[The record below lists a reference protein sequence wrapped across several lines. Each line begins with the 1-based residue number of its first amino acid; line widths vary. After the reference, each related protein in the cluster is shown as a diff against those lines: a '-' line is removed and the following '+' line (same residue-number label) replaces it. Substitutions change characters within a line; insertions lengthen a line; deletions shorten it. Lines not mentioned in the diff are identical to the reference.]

1 MAQVLSQDEVDALLN
16 AVNDDSESSGGMD
29 DSGGGDFGEMAES
42 DANIQPY
49 DLTNQDR
56 VIRGRMPILEIIYE
70 RFIRQFRVS
79 LSNSLRKIS
88 TISMISTDLLKFGEF
103 VNTLPIPSCMCI
115 MRFNELRGPA
125 LIVFESKLAYAII
138 DSYFG
143 GTDRPFTK
151 IEGKEFTSIELSF
164 MRRVMDMAISDLE
177 EAWAPV
183 HRIDAQYSRTEINP
197 QFVGVVPPSD
207 VIITTTFEVEFE
219 SASGTIM
226 VVIPYSTIEPIKQKL
241 SSSFQA
247 DNDVV
252 DTLWTRSMQEHVQH
266 AEATAIVKLG
276 ETEMSIGDLVGLQ
289 VGDIIPLSQEVSGE
303 LKNPMASPE
312 MSENNKDAIRELA
325 DGIKAGDDA
334 LNKLKVQNLDF
345 ILDIPLK
352 VSVELGRA
360 KVIIKDLLQLGQGSV
375 LELDKLAG
383 EPLEVLVNGKLVARG
398 EVVVVN
404 EKFGIRLT
412 DIISPLERIESLK

>member
-16 AVNDDSESSGGMD
+16 AVNEDGEVTGSEDGEESGED
-29 DSGGGDFGEMAES
+29 NSNE
-42 DANIQPY
+42 NIQPY

-164 MRRVMDMAISDLE
+164 MRRVMDMAINDLE

-183 HRIDAQYSRTEINP
+183 YRIDAQYVRTEINP

-226 VVIPYSTIEPIKQKL
+226 MVIPYSTIEPIKQKL
-241 SSSFQA
+241 SSSFQSE
-247 DNDVV
+247 NDVV
-252 DTLWTRSMQEHVQH
+252 DTLWMRSMNDHVHFAQ
-266 AEATAIVKLG
+266 ATAVVKLG
-276 ETEMSIGDLVGLQ
+276 ETELTVGDLVSLQ
-289 VGDIIPLSQEVSGE
+289 VGDIIPLVQEVSGE
-303 LKNPMASPE
+303 LDLE
-312 MSENNKDAIRELA
+312 VE
-325 DGIKAGDDA
+325 GV
-334 LNKLKVQNLDF
+334 NKLKCLVGTYKGNRAVQVTRW
-345 ILDIPLK
+345 K
-352 VSVELGRA
+352 A
-360 KVIIKDLLQLGQGSV
+360 
-375 LELDKLAG
+375 
-383 EPLEVLVNGKLVARG
+383 
-398 EVVVVN
+398 
-404 EKFGIRLT
+404 
-412 DIISPLERIESLK
+412 

>member
-1 MAQVLSQDEVDALLN
+1 MAQVLSQDEVDALLS
-16 AVNDDSESSGGMD
+16 AVNED
-29 DSGGGDFGEMAES
+29 GEPEGSAGEG
-42 DANIQPY
+42 AFATEEETQENIQPY

-164 MRRVMDMAISDLE
+164 MRRVMDMAINDLE

-241 SSSFQA
+241 SSSFQSE
-247 DNDVV
+247 NDVV
-252 DTLWTRSMQEHVQH
+252 DTLWTRSLQDHVQN

-276 ETEMSIGDLVGLQ
+276 ETDMTIGDLVSLQ
-289 VGDIIPLSQEVSGE
+289 IGDVIPLSQEVSGE
-303 LKNPMASPE
+303 LDLEIEGA
-312 MSENNKDAIRELA
+312 
-325 DGIKAGDDA
+325 
-334 LNKLKVQNLDF
+334 NKLKCLIGTYKGNRAVQVTRRN
-345 ILDIPLK
+345 
-352 VSVELGRA
+352 V
-360 KVIIKDLLQLGQGSV
+360 
-375 LELDKLAG
+375 
-383 EPLEVLVNGKLVARG
+383 
-398 EVVVVN
+398 
-404 EKFGIRLT
+404 
-412 DIISPLERIESLK
+412 

>member
-16 AVNDDSESSGGMD
+16 AVNDEDGDGDGMGD
-29 DSGGGDFGEMAES
+29 DSGGGVGF
-42 DANIQPY
+42 DAIDEVDENIQPY

-70 RFIRQFRVS
+70 RFIRSFRVS

-125 LIVFESKLAYAII
+125 LVVFESKLAYAII

-151 IEGKEFTSIELSF
+151 IEGKEFTQIELSF
-164 MRRVMDMAISDLE
+164 MKKVMDMAIGDLE

-183 HRIDAQYSRTEINP
+183 HRIDAQYLRTEINP

-207 VIITTTFEVEFE
+207 VIIATTLEVEFE

-226 VVIPYSTIEPIKQKL
+226 IVVPYSTIEPIKQKL
-241 SSSFQA
+241 SSSFQT
-247 DNDVV
+247 DNDMA
-252 DTLWTRSMQEHVQH
+252 DSIWTQALNEHIKQ
-266 AEATAIVKLG
+266 AYATMIVKLG
-276 ETEMSIGDLVGLQ
+276 EAEMTVGDLITLEK
-289 VGDIIPLSQEVSGE
+289 GDIIPLNQEASGEVSIEVQGVE
-303 LKNPMASPE
+303 KMKCLIGVHKGNRAVQITDVDRTIKRE
-312 MSENNKDAIRELA
+312 MIEKE
-325 DGIKAGDDA
+325 DG
-334 LNKLKVQNLDF
+334 
-345 ILDIPLK
+345 
-352 VSVELGRA
+352 
-360 KVIIKDLLQLGQGSV
+360 
-375 LELDKLAG
+375 
-383 EPLEVLVNGKLVARG
+383 
-398 EVVVVN
+398 
-404 EKFGIRLT
+404 
-412 DIISPLERIESLK
+412 

>member
-1 MAQVLSQDEVDALLN
+1 MAQVLSQEEVDALLN
-16 AVNDDSESSGGMD
+16 AVNDDTDSDGNDGRGGVSGLGSSD
-29 DSGGGDFGEMAES
+29 ET
-42 DANIQPY
+42 NIQPY

-164 MRRVMDMAISDLE
+164 MRRVMDMAINDLE

-252 DTLWTRSMQEHVQH
+252 DTLWNRSMQEHVNH
-266 AEATAIVKLG
+266 SEASAVVKLG
-276 ETEMSIGDLVGLQ
+276 ETDMTIGDLISLQ
-289 VGDIIPLSQEVSGE
+289 VGDVIPLSQEVSGE
-303 LKNPMASPE
+303 LDLEIEDSK
-312 MSENNKDAIRELA
+312 
-325 DGIKAGDDA
+325 
-334 LNKLKVQNLDF
+334 KLKCLIGVYKGSRAVQ
-345 ILDIPLK
+345 IT
-352 VSVELGRA
+352 R
-360 KVIIKDLLQLGQGSV
+360 
-375 LELDKLAG
+375 
-383 EPLEVLVNGKLVARG
+383 R
-398 EVVVVN
+398 
-404 EKFGIRLT
+404 IR
-412 DIISPLERIESLK
+412 